1 MYISC
6 KFKCQL
12 SFNWHLN
19 LTKVCATQFRTLR
32 SLQQHCSPSYRLYIL
47 LIAGKYLHSG
57 IIIIKE
63 EDWVHKTSWSS
74 SLCIEV
80 SVPFQKSEQSCIYVL
95 ELSIVSLFLRFLIIL
110 ITVMTVWVLCVFSFY
125 LYRKIENKF
134 IIFFLSWVLIC
145 FHSNFTMICWYFY
158 FCRYYTY

>member
-6 KFKCQL
+6 KFMCQL

-19 LTKVCATQFRTLR
+19 LTKVCATQSRTLR
-32 SLQQHCSPSYRLYIL
+32 SLQQHCSPSYRLCIL
-47 LIAGKYLHSG
+47 LTTGKYLHSS

-110 ITVMTVWVLCVFSFY
+110 ITVMTVWVLCVFFHFIC
-125 LYRKIENKF
+125 IEK
-134 IIFFLSWVLIC
+134 
-145 FHSNFTMICWYFY
+145 
-158 FCRYYTY
+158 